1 MMNPSAKKAGRLLQ
15 VEALL
20 LANYPQAM
28 TQAELA
34 RRLGVDRS
42 TINRYVTDLPDSIY
56 MDDDGRLSINIKA
69 SMVNLRLNL
78 DETLAVH
85 LGARLMATRMDRHNP
100 HAAAA
105 LRKLA
110 LAVEDLAPHLHRH
123 LLAAANTMDDP
134 TLQRQDSVFREVL
147 ETLNL
152 GWATGRKIWVDHQ
165 PAGETRIDRYLFS
178 VYFIEPYAVGQS
190 THVIGRREPPGE
202 LRTFKVERIIG
213 ANLTTSEYQVPA
225 DFDAEALLRQA
236 WGIWYTERPPV
247 TVRLRFAAS
256 AATRVRESRWHPTEN
271 TQELPDGRLN
281 WQAEIAEPREM
292 LPWIRGWGA
301 DVEVLE
307 PPELRSA
314 LKREA
319 RGLAELYGVGQSA
332 SLRPIYYGHTRDG
345 FDESDWQLLRHHL
358 LATATLAAD
367 LSQDAG
373 VSSLAYA
380 AGLLHDIGKYSAAFQ
395 ARLRGSK
402 HPVDH
407 STAGARE
414 VIKLFPGNPYTEVL
428 SFCIAGHHTGLPD
441 YGSPADISGDPTLVA
456 RRDKKEIE
464 DYTAYLTEIDTN
476 TLKLAPP
483 ALKPHPS
490 YKLFSASFVA
500 RMVFSA
506 LVDADWLDTEQF
518 VRGSL
523 PSRGN
528 YAALPELHDRFN
540 AYMVQFAGSQGPVNL
555 KRAEIYQR
563 CIEKADLPPGF
574 FTLTVPTGGGKTLA
588 SMGFALKHAMAH
600 GLKRIIYVIPFTSI
614 IEQNAAVFQAAVGDE
629 NVLEH
634 HSNFDWAAIQK
645 LPSSE
650 DGTTSAYEKLRLA
663 SENWDIPIVV
673 TTNVQFFESLF
684 SNQKSRARKL
694 HNIAKS
700 IIIFDEAQMLPRSY
714 LTPSMSAVWELV
726 QNYGASAV
734 FCTATQP
741 ALERFLPNGT
751 SVTELAPNP
760 QLLFEYFR
768 RVTIQDIG
776 ERSDEE
782 LVTDLRAHPQVLCI
796 VNTRKHAQTLF
807 SQLTSAVS
815 DPEGCFHL
823 STLMCPEHRLATLKT
838 IRERLAQGA
847 ACRVISTQ
855 VVEAGV
861 DLDFKVG
868 YRAMAGLDSII
879 QAAGRVNREGRHSGG
894 TMHVFRPN
902 SPSIKRTPAFVAQ
915 GSSVATTILR
925 DFEPDPISPTAVRS
939 YFDLLYTLQDKD
951 AFDSK
956 RIMKCFSNGTKFEFA
971 KAASEF
977 RLIESDT
984 VPIIIPFNRQ
994 AEVLI
999 DELRYTPY
1007 PLSTLRKLQRYT
1019 ITVYPHEFDAI
1030 TRLGAIQHIKEDYA
1044 VLDINLT
1051 SGPHYHNRMGL
1062 VLPTMERSAA
1072 IFFDG

>member
-1 MMNPSAKKAGRLLQ
+1 MNPSVKKAGRLLQ

-20 LANYPQAM
+20 LANYPNAM
-28 TQAELA
+28 TQAEVA

-42 TINRYVTDLPDSIY
+42 TINRYLTDLPDSIY

-78 DETLAVH
+78 DETLAIH

-110 LAVEDLAPHLHRH
+110 IAVEGLTPHLYRH

-134 TLQRQDSVFREVL
+134 TMQRQDPVFREVL

-152 GWATGRKIWVDHQ
+152 GWATGRKVWVDHQ
-165 PAGETRIDRYLFS
+165 PAGETRIVPYLFS

-202 LRTFKVERIIG
+202 LRTFKVERIAG
-213 ANLTTSEYQVPA
+213 ATLAEQTYEIPI
-225 DFDAEALLRQA
+225 DFNAQALLRQA

-256 AATRVRESRWHPTEN
+256 VASRVRESRWHPTEN
-271 TQELPDGRLN
+271 TQELPDGRLD
-281 WQAEIAEPREM
+281 WLAEIAEPREM

-319 RGLAELYGVGQSA
+319 RGLAELYGLYQPASA
-332 SLRPIYYGHTRDG
+332 RPVFYGHTRDG
-345 FDESDWQLLRHHL
+345 FDESDWQLLRDHL
-358 LATATLAAD
+358 LSTATLAAE

-373 VSSLAYA
+373 VSSLAYV

-395 ARLRGSK
+395 ARLRGSQRL
-402 HPVDH
+402 VDH

-414 VIKLFPGNPYTEVL
+414 VIKLFPSNPYAEVL

-441 YGSPADISGDPTLVA
+441 YGSQADISEDPTLVA
-456 RRDKKEIE
+456 RRDKKKIE
-464 DYTAYLTEIDTN
+464 DYSAYITEIDTSAV
-476 TLKLAPP
+476 TLVPPVLKL
-483 ALKPHPS
+483 HPDH
-490 YKLFSASFVA
+490 KLFSKSFVA

-518 VRGSL
+518 VRGGS
-523 PSRGN
+523 PSRGG
-528 YAALPELHDRFN
+528 YAGLPELYARFN
-540 AYMVQFAGSQGPVNL
+540 AHMSRFADAQGPVNL

-588 SMGFALKHAMAH
+588 SMGFALKHAIAH

-614 IEQNAAVFQAAVGDE
+614 IEQNAAVFKAAVGDE

-634 HSNFDWAAIQK
+634 HSNFDWAATQK
-645 LPSSE
+645 LTSSKDE
-650 DGTTSAYEKLRLA
+650 TISAYEKLRLA

-700 IIIFDEAQMLPRSY
+700 VIIFDEAQMLPRSY

-751 SVTELAPNP
+751 TITELAPDP
-760 QLLFEYFR
+760 PHLFEYFR
-768 RVTIQDIG
+768 RVTIVDIG

-782 LVTDLRAHPQVLCI
+782 LAADLCAHSQVLCI
-796 VNTRKHAQTLF
+796 VNTRKHAQILF
-807 SQLTSAVS
+807 SQLVS
-815 DPEGCFHL
+815 VVDDPDSCFHL
-823 STLMCPEHRLATLKT
+823 STLMCPEHRLKTLKT

-868 YRAMAGLDSII
+868 YRAIAGLDSII
-879 QAAGRVNREGRHSGG
+879 QAAGRVNREGRYSDG

-902 SPSIKRTPAFVAQ
+902 SPSIKRTPTFVAQ

-925 DFEPDPISPTAVRS
+925 DFKPDPISPDAVQR
-939 YFDLLYTLQDKD
+939 YFDLLYTLQGKD
-951 AFDSK
+951 VFDSK

-971 KAASEF
+971 EAARAF

-984 VPIIIPFNRQ
+984 VPIIIPFDKQ

-1019 ITVYPHEFDAI
+1019 ITVYPNEFDAI
-1030 TRLGAIQHIKEDYA
+1030 AKLGAIQRIKEDYA

-1051 SGPHYHNRMGL
+1051 SGPYYHDRTGL
-1062 VLPTMERSAA
+1062 IVPTMERSDA